1 MAEQR
6 TVPLERERDSESVSV
21 AIYTDDAMLIP
32 ALAEAEAAM
41 YEAKGDYQVMQAYLF
56 INYNST

>member
-1 MAEQR
+1 MAEQC
-6 TVPLERERDSESVSV
+6 TVPFERERDSESVPV

-41 YEAKGDYQVMQAYLF
+41 YEAKGDYQVMQAY
-56 INYNST
+56 